1 MVLLAIALPL
11 QQSAATDVALHCH
24 WRGTQNLMLSCM
36 IQLQPASQRTHT
48 WHASSDDGCLSICMV
63 CLLAANADIDSK
75 LVGCLN
81 WSASLAASASHAWFD
96 SCHLFA
102 GAPHKVDEGAA
113 LWFGTGCEKGNI
125 ANVANKRGSSWGTMV
140 NGTDGCTA

>member
-1 MVLLAIALPL
+1 MPAWPPAPLTGGLIA
-11 QQSAATDVALHCH
+11 AAC
-24 WRGTQNLMLSCM
+24 
-36 IQLQPASQRTHT
+36 
-48 WHASSDDGCLSICMV
+48 
-63 CLLAANADIDSK
+63 
-75 LVGCLN
+75 
-81 WSASLAASASHAWFD
+81 
-96 SCHLFA
+96 A